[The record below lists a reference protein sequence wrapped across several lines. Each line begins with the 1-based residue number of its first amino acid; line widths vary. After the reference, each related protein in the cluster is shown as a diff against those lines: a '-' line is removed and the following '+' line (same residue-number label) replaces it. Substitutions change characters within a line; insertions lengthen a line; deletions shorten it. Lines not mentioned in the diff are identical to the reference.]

1 MVKES
6 PFKTKYPLEVRKAEA
21 GKMTSKYPDRVPVI
35 CERAD
40 KSDIP
45 EVDKK
50 KFLVQSDMT
59 IGQFVYVIRKRIKLS
74 PEKAIFVFI
83 DNSIPPTAAVMSTIY
98 AQYKMK
104 HPADD
109 GFLYITYSGE
119 NTFGQ

>member
-6 PFKTKYPLEVRKAEA
+6 PFKTKYPLAVRKAEA
-21 GKMTSKYPDRVPVI
+21 DKMIAKYPDRVPVI
-35 CERAD
+35 CERAE

-45 EVDKK
+45 EIDKK

-104 HPADD
+104 HPTDD